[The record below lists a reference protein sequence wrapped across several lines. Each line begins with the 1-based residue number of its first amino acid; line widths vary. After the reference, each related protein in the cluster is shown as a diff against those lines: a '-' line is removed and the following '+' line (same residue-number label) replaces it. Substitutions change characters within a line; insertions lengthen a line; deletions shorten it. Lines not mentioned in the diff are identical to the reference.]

1 MIEGKIIKFYREKK
15 RRTQGELVKGICS
28 VTHLSKIER
37 GMTEYSQEIM
47 DMLCE
52 RLHIDMVREVTR
64 YHQMK
69 ELLDTWQEAI
79 IMQRTAEAIRLKD
92 KLEEE
97 PLTGIP
103 DLRLSCDLLRI
114 RFYLF
119 MNNID
124 EAEKHIDKIEIPD
137 ELEHSYE
144 YYFYHHLMGIYY
156 FLTGHY
162 AKSIQTLTS
171 IDQSKYTNHEY
182 FYHLSLAYH
191 SIYSNITSYYYA
203 EKAIQHFR
211 KTLNMVRIIDTETIM
226 LVQLNSREYH
236 DFPETKRRYDN
247 LIRIC
252 DDCGLPDRKAK
263 LLNNLGYEYNRRNQY
278 EDAAYWY
285 REALDIIPEEQPL
298 YLMVLNNY
306 IETSRLGSLMPAN
319 KLLDLSLEALRQSDL
334 VEDAS
339 YMELELQC
347 VILQGQEKA
356 YYQMI
361 EERVLPY
368 YRELGSKY
376 LAERYEEILFQYY
389 MDHGEK
395 DKALHLAKNRF
406 ETQTT
411 TLISG

>member
-1 MIEGKIIKFYREKK
+1 MIEGKIIKFYREKN

-47 DMLCE
+47 DMLCD
-52 RLHIDMVREVTR
+52 RLCIDMAREVAR
-64 YHQMK
+64 YHQMND
-69 ELLDTWQEAI
+69 LLDSWQEAI

-92 KLEEE
+92 KLEVE
-97 PLTGIP
+97 PLKGIP
-103 DLRLSCDLLRI
+103 DLRLSYDLLRI

-119 MNNID
+119 MNNIN
-124 EAEKHIDKIEIPD
+124 EAERLIAEVEIPD
-137 ELEHSYE
+137 ESEHSYE
-144 YYFYHHLMGIYY
+144 HYFYHHVMGIYY

-162 AKSIQTLTS
+162 RKSIQTLTS
-171 IDQSKYTNHEY
+171 INQSKYTNHEY

-236 DFPETKRRYDN
+236 DFPETKRRYEN
-247 LIRIC
+247 LIRIS

-263 LLNNLGYEYNRRNQY
+263 LLNNLGYEYNRRKQY

-285 REALDIIPEEQPL
+285 RQALDMIPEKQPL

-306 IETSRLGSLMPAN
+306 IESNRLGNLIPAN
-319 KLLDLSLEALRQSDL
+319 KLLDMSLEALHN
-334 VEDAS
+334 
-339 YMELELQC
+339 
-347 VILQGQEKA
+347 
-356 YYQMI
+356 
-361 EERVLPY
+361 
-368 YRELGSKY
+368 SK
-376 LAERYEEILFQYY
+376 LFQ
-389 MDHGEK
+389 
-395 DKALHLAKNRF
+395 
-406 ETQTT
+406 TQVIWNWNSS
-411 TLISG
+411 LSFYKGRSKRIMK